1 MMTQRRRTFG
11 VVLLAVMCCM
21 ATSGRG
27 GSAGDQARAKA
38 ARKSQPR
45 YMKDGALERPEDFR
59 KWVFVG
65 SSLGLSYAKHP
76 KYEKD
81 QLFHNV
87 YIIPTAYEHY
97 ARTGKFPEKTML
109 AMAVYRQV
117 KKTEAPIDLQ
127 GSFAGDLVA
136 LELAVK
142 DSSQFEQPWAYFDFS
157 PKPKEDSLRAS
168 AKPFPAAKCYDCHA
182 THAAD
187 DNVFVQFYPVL
198 RRLND
203 QAQLK

>member
-1 MMTQRRRTFG
+1 
-11 VVLLAVMCCM
+11 M
-21 ATSGRG
+21 ALSGRG
-27 GSAGDQARAKA
+27 ESAGDQAPTKTAS
-38 ARKSQPR
+38 KSQPK
-45 YMKDGALERPEDFR
+45 YLPDGALERPEDFR

-65 SSLGLSYAKHP
+65 SSLGLSYAKDP
-76 KYEKD
+76 KYDKE

-87 YIIPTAYEHY
+87 YIIPAAYEHY
-97 ARTGKFPEKTML
+97 ARTRKFPEKTML

-117 KKTEAPIDLQ
+117 TKTKTPLDLQ

-142 DSSQFEQPWAYFDFS
+142 DSNHFEQSWAYFDFS
-157 PKPKEDSLRAS
+157 SKPNEKSLRPS

-182 THAAD
+182 AHAAD

-198 RRLND
+198 RRLSE
-203 QAQLK
+203 QAPHK